1 MEFYVH
7 LRSCAIACAGS
18 FGGAAVGREWFNGS
32 CFGLLAMS
40 VEAQLWLCALISHF
54 LHIIY
59 LAFKKVN
66 NFHLLL
72 LVLCNLQQKWQ
83 VKFITL
89 RGRHKNRSQSSKRK
103 GSRVQKSGVC
113 WTPIHILRSII
124 YLCQSSVISIYKNI
138 TFVVLSKC
146 RIKAFF
152 LANANWEETEILPY
166 YIYYISLQ
174 YLVFLGKH

>member
-32 CFGLLAMS
+32 CFGLLAVS

-59 LAFKKVN
+59 LAFRKGN

-89 RGRHKNRSQSSKRK
+89 RGRHKNRSQSSKR
-103 GSRVQKSGVC
+103 VQGF
-113 WTPIHILRSII
+113 RSLGFVKRPFKFFGPSFIFVNPVLSPSTTI
-124 YLCQSSVISIYKNI
+124 YI
-138 TFVVLSKC
+138 TFFVLWSFWENIKKC
-146 RIKAFF
+146 K
-152 LANANWEETEILPY
+152 Y
-166 YIYYISLQ
+166 YPRWFCPINLM
-174 YLVFLGKH
+174 F